1 MKAKKLLV
9 SFLGAVI
16 VAAPVVAWAGSPAQ
30 AGGQLNEPPD
40 CGSHVPCPGDPK
52 PQPQSPVDDDECARH
67 IRCPDGGDGG
77 VDPTPD
83 DGCPIGRP
91 CNNDAPGYQ
100 PPGAP
105 DVPPPDDKPGKRV
118 ELKNLD
124 PKPKSK
130 SSKPKAEIPP
140 PPDCGSH
147 VPCPGDP
154 VPEAKAPKPKVAQPR
169 TVG

>member
-1 MKAKKLLV
+1 MRAKKLLV
-9 SFLGAVI
+9 SLAGAAL
-16 VAAPVVAWAGSPAQ
+16 VAAPVLAWSVATPADAKTKQ
-30 AGGQLNEPPD
+30 VINDPPD
-40 CGSHVPCPGDPK
+40 CGSHVRCPGDPA
-52 PQPQSPVDDDECARH
+52 PLNDDCAKH

-91 CNNDAPGYQ
+91 CNYDAPGYEK
-100 PPGAP
+100 P
-105 DVPPPDDKPGKRV
+105 DVPPPDDQPGPKV
-118 ELKNLD
+118 ESKA
-124 PKPKSK
+124 KPKTK
-130 SSKPKAEIPP
+130 SSAKSQAEIPP

-154 VPEAKAPKPKVAQPR
+154 PVAEAKAPRAVNAQPH